1 MIRHDSSNDKG
12 GKLSSYNSCRPL
24 TKDEP
29 FLLLDVDDGSIIFTN
44 RDKMQFF
51 NLQMKRRG
59 LNMHVEMF
67 FPSKETIQIWTEE
80 HKKATLPSTTL
91 PIIDSDAPNKFKSG

>member
-29 FLLLDVDDGSIIFTN
+29 FLLLYVDDGSIIFTN
-44 RDKMQFF
+44 RQDAILGSRITF
-51 NLQMKRRG
+51 LQMKRKG
-59 LNMHVEMF
+59 LNIYVE
-67 FPSKETIQIWTEE
+67 
-80 HKKATLPSTTL
+80 
-91 PIIDSDAPNKFKSG
+91 IDS